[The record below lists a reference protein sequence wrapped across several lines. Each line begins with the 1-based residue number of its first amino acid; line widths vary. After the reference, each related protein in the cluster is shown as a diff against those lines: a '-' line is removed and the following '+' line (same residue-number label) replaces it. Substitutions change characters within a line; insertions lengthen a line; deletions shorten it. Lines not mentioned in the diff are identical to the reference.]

1 MKLSTLNLLLLLIA
15 AGLFG
20 WLAVD
25 EHAEQLSM
33 AKAIERQPPLTT
45 LDPNAVRRIHLHHP
59 DSADIVLEKAASGWQ
74 ITAPVA
80 LAADLLP
87 IADLLALVNRE
98 TRGSL
103 DPANVT
109 RAELGLDPPLATIQ
123 FDDTVIAIGATEP
136 LKRSRY
142 VQRIAPPGDARIQ
155 LIDDFPAEPFDEDF
169 TDLVNKALLPFD
181 AVITHMALPGLIVS
195 RNPAE
200 ADAWTTIPALSA
212 DRHAALDQRLR
223 AWHEVRAVATLPPMI
238 DTAAAGNAA
247 ADITVALGSG
257 ERLAFR
263 IVDKAG
269 ARFLQRL
276 DVPVS
281 YQLSP
286 ADADRLLQWPATPA
300 VRTPAGAA
308 Q

>member
-1 MKLSTLNLLLLLIA
+1 MKLPTLNLLLLLIA

-20 WLAVD
+20 WLVID

-33 AKAIERQPPLTT
+33 AKAIERQPPLTA
-45 LDPNAVRRIHLHHP
+45 LDPNAVRRIRLHHP

-98 TRGSL
+98 ARGSL
-103 DPANVT
+103 DPAKVR

-142 VQRIAPPGDARIQ
+142 VQRIAPAGDARIQ
-155 LIDDFPAEPFDEDF
+155 LVDDFPAEPFDEDF

-181 AVITHMALPGLIVS
+181 AVITRMALPGLIVS
-195 RNPAE
+195 RDPAA
-200 ADAWTTIPALSA
+200 ADAWTTIPALPA
-212 DRHAALDQRLR
+212 DRQAALEQRLR

-238 DTAAAGNAA
+238 DTAADGNAA
-247 ADITVALGSG
+247 ADITVALGNV
-257 ERLAFR
+257 EPRAFR

>member
-1 MKLSTLNLLLLLIA
+1 MKLSTLNLVLLLTA

-20 WLAVD
+20 RLAID
-25 EHAEQLSM
+25 EHAEQISI

-45 LDPNAVRRIHLHHP
+45 LDPNAIRRIRLHHP
-59 DSADIVLEKAASGWQ
+59 DSTDIVLEKAASGWQ
-74 ITAPVA
+74 MKAPVA

-87 IADLLALVNRE
+87 IADLLALATRE

-103 DPANVT
+103 DPATVK

-136 LKRSRY
+136 LKHSRY
-142 VQRIAPPGDARIQ
+142 VERIGPPGDARIQ
-155 LIDDFPAEPFDEDF
+155 LVDDFPAEPFDDDF

-181 AVITHMALPGLIVS
+181 AVITRLALPGLIVS
-195 RNPAE
+195 RDPAA
-200 ADAWTTIPALSA
+200 ADAWTTIPAASA
-212 DRHAALDQRLR
+212 DRQAELEQRIR

-247 ADITVALGSG
+247 ADVTVTLGHG
-257 ERLAFR
+257 EPLAYR

-286 ADADRLLQWPATPA
+286 ADADRLLKWPATA
-300 VRTPAGAA
+300 AARAPAGAA

>member
-1 MKLSTLNLLLLLIA
+1 MKLSTLNLVLLLTA

-20 WLAVD
+20 WLAID
-25 EHAEQLSM
+25 EHAEQISI

-45 LDPNAVRRIHLHHP
+45 LDPNAIRRIRLHHP
-59 DSADIVLEKAASGWQ
+59 DSTDIVLEKAASGWQ
-74 ITAPVA
+74 MKAPVV

-87 IADLLALVNRE
+87 IADLLALATRE

-103 DPANVT
+103 DPATVK

-136 LKRSRY
+136 LKHSRY
-142 VQRIAPPGDARIQ
+142 VERIGPPGDARIQ
-155 LIDDFPAEPFDEDF
+155 LVDDFPAEPFDDDF

-181 AVITHMALPGLIVS
+181 AVITRLALPGLIVS
-195 RNPAE
+195 RDPAA
-200 ADAWTTIPALSA
+200 ADAWTTIPAASA
-212 DRHAALDQRLR
+212 DRQAELEQRIR
-223 AWHEVRAVATLPPMI
+223 AWHEVGAVATLPPMI
-238 DTAAAGNAA
+238 DMAAAGNAA
-247 ADITVALGSG
+247 ADVTVTLGHG
-257 ERLAFR
+257 EPLAYR

-276 DVPVS
+276 DVPIS

-286 ADADRLLQWPATPA
+286 ADADRLLKWPATA
-300 VRTPAGAA
+300 AARAPAGAA

>member
-20 WLAVD
+20 WLVID

-33 AKAIERQPPLTT
+33 AKAIERQPPLTA
-45 LDPNAVRRIHLHHP
+45 LDPNAVRRILLHHP

-103 DPANVT
+103 DPATVR

-136 LKRSRY
+136 LKHSRY
-142 VQRIAPPGDARIQ
+142 VQRIAPAGDARIQ

-181 AVITHMALPGLIVS
+181 AVITRMALPGLIVS
-195 RNPAE
+195 RDPAA

-212 DRHAALDQRLR
+212 DRHAVLDQRLR
-223 AWHEVRAVATLPPMI
+223 AWHEVRAIATLPPMI

-247 ADITVALGSG
+247 ADITVALGNG
-257 ERLAFR
+257 EPLAFR